1 MAPQNT
7 DGMVVFLMPD
17 GSKVSN
23 DPGFDQ
29 AKAMEEML
37 ASKPNTGDIGVP
49 HDEQVAQTQVERV
62 ASLQSGQPGVGDNA
76 TVDDPT
82 KDLHGVLGSPAQQR
96 QVEDAKA
103 AKEAGASPA
112 STSVDD
118 PEPVDSNKAVLEVRE
133 ARAKAQERLQ
143 KASDGLGEDGPG
155 DPEKPFS
162 EWSAAQ
168 LKHEVALRNA
178 QEDRAEEHKIE
189 LKRGMKKP
197 DVAAL
202 LDADNERIAGQQ
214 A

>member
-29 AKAMEEML
+29 AQAMEEML
-37 ASKPNTGDIGVP
+37 ASKPNTGDIGIP
-49 HDEQVAQTQVERV
+49 HDEQVAQTQVTRV

-82 KDLHGVLGSPAQQR
+82 KDLHGPLGSPAQQI
-96 QVEDAKA
+96 QKDDVKTAQ
-103 AKEAGASPA
+103 EAGASST
-112 STSVDD
+112 STSVEDA
-118 PEPVDSNKAVLEVRE
+118 EPVDSNKAVLEARE
-133 ARAKAQERLQ
+133 ARAKAQARVE
-143 KASDGLGEDGPG
+143 KTEAGLGEDGAG
-155 DPEKPFS
+155 DPEKPYT

-168 LKHEVALRNA
+168 LKHEVAVRNA
-178 QEDRAEEHKIE
+178 QEDRAEGDQLE
-189 LKRGMKKP
+189 LKSGMKKA
-197 DVAAL
+197 DVASL
-202 LDADNERIAGQQ
+202 LDADDNRTQ